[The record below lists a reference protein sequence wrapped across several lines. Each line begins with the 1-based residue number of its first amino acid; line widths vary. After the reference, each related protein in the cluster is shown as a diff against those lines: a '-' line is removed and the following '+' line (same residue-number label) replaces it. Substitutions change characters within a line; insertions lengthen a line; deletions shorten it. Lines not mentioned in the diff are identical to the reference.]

1 MIYVGYIVLLIV
13 YWCCPKYLKLVA
25 TLINFFMPDPIPCVD
40 EIVMVAG
47 LLASKPLRPSVLV
60 TK

>member
-1 MIYVGYIVLLIV
+1 MIYLGYIVLLIV

-25 TLINFFMPDPIPCVD
+25 TLINFFMPDPIPYVD

-47 LLASKPLRPSVLV
+47 LLASNR
-60 TK
+60 